1 MNIDNDSSALNFIRN
16 RGRYDCP
23 IWGESKEKDIPLSN
37 TKRWYNRETKQ
48 HEVDSSRAGGTY
60 RITNEAVKKLHA
72 DLSNIKNCGDNKTLI
87 EICGDN
93 KKLDDAL
100 YANNT
105 GFKARLTT
113 WLIQQRKVGN
123 EHPLI
128 TVDVLEQVRQK
139 NRLPIQERINNVLEY
154 IYKKNQEHKDK
165 FSHRP
170 EYPISVN
177 ELKAYSEC
185 TDDDEWHIIFDYL
198 EQNQLVKIHREHID
212 IEKKGLKIIL
222 DVKGLERLESLATNK
237 DSRQV
242 FVAMWF
248 DESMDAIYDQ
258 AIKPAIEETGY
269 HPMRIDRKDH
279 NNKIDDE
286 IIAEIKKSRFLIAD
300 FSHGQGGI
308 RGGVYYEAGFAHG
321 LGIPVIFT
329 CRASDQDKLHFDTR
343 QFNHII
349 WEEQKPEELKKAL
362 QNRIRATIPHPSKPQ

>member
-1 MNIDNDSSALNFIRN
+1 MIFAPDEIYYS
-16 RGRYDCP
+16 CP
-23 IWGESKEKDIPLSN
+23 IWGTSKEKEIPLSK
-37 TKRWYNRETKQ
+37 TKGGYNKETKQ

-60 RITNEAVKKLHA
+60 RITNDAVKKLNV
-72 DLSNIKNCGDNKTLI
+72 DLSNIKDYGDNENLI

-113 WLIQQRKVGN
+113 WLIQQRRNGN

-128 TVDVLEQVRQK
+128 TVEILEQVRQK
-139 NRLPIQERINNVLEY
+139 SQLLIQERINNVLAY

-165 FSHRP
+165 FSHLP

-177 ELKAYSEC
+177 ELQAYSEC
-185 TDDDEWHIIFDYL
+185 ADDDEWHGTIYDKLKQYV
-198 EQNQLVKIHREHID
+198 N
-212 IEKKGLKIIL
+212 IEGEYIGSQTLKITL
-222 DVKGLERLESLATNK
+222 NAEGLERLEALETNK
-237 DSRQV
+237 NSRQV

-248 DESMDAIYDQ
+248 NDSMNDIYEQ
-258 AIKPAIEETGY
+258 AIKPAIEATGY
-269 HPMRIDRKDH
+269 KPMRIDKKDH

-286 IIAEIKKSRFLIAD
+286 IIAEIRRSKFLIAD
-300 FSHGQGGI
+300 FSYGKDGI
-308 RGGVYYEAGFAHG
+308 RGSVYYEAGFAHG

-329 CRASDQDKLHFDTR
+329 CRASNQDKLHFDTR

-349 WEEQKPEELKKAL
+349 WKKEKPEELKKAL
-362 QNRIRATIPHPSKPQ
+362 QNRIRATIHHNSPG